1 MNDWRKSRAKEAT
14 LARYL
19 LSRLRKKRTNFAL
32 SSAEASLCRREA
44 GERGKKESAGGT
56 VGRGKRGSEASSHRP
71 RAIANYRLLLF
82 LLRRRVPTSHVM
94 VIACCVVGGEMNYK
108 PNRQIK

>member
-1 MNDWRKSRAKEAT
+1 MNDWRKSRAKEVT

-19 LSRLRKKRTNFAL
+19 LSRRRKKRTNFAL

-44 GERGKKESAGGT
+44 GEREKKGSAWGTMGK
-56 VGRGKRGSEASSHRP
+56 GKRRSEASSHRP
-71 RAIANYRLLLF
+71 RAIAIYRLLLF

-94 VIACCVVGGEMNYK
+94 FIACCVVGGDLNYK